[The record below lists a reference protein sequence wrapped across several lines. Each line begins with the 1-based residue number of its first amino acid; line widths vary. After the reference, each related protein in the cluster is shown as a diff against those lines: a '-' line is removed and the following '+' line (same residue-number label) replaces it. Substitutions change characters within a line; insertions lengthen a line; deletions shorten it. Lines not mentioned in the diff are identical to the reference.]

1 MGSPVYFHSIFI
13 FYMASKTLRVTIV
26 LEDDLIKKLRQKQ
39 AKLIQQTNKTV
50 SFSGIIAVE
59 LRKALK

>member
-1 MGSPVYFHSIFI
+1 
-13 FYMASKTLRVTIV
+13 MANKTKRVTIV
-26 LEDDLIKKLRQKQ
+26 LEEDLIKKLRQKQ

-59 LRKALK
+59 LRKAIK